1 MRIWAVLA
9 VMMVGGL
16 DGAAQAQALNCRDA
30 MTQQEMTACAA
41 LDLEAADKDL
51 NAAYAQA
58 RGFMRSLDAELVAS
72 QSGAEAALRDAQRA
86 WIPYRDKACL
96 AEGFMMRGGSAE
108 PMLVLGCKARLTQQ
122 RAQELW
128 TLAAGAEG

>member
-1 MRIWAVLA
+1 MRCAALLA
-9 VMMVGGL
+9 MIVVTNFA
-16 DGAAQAQALNCRDA
+16 GAAQAQALNCREA
-30 MTQQEMTACAA
+30 MTQQDMNACAA
-41 LDLEAADKDL
+41 LDHEAADKDL

-58 RGFMRSLDAELVAS
+58 RAFMRRMDTELTAS
-72 QSGAEAALRDAQRA
+72 QSGAEVALREAQRA